1 LGSLH
6 QPQHRPFTPADE
18 GGEERQS
25 VLMAVSETSL
35 LAIILGC
42 VAVSYAFPF
51 PIVKYGVA
59 AFFCGLLAL
68 QTIRRP
74 ALGLAMLAFA
84 TPAMGLIPP
93 DIVPIPGV
101 NAETGLIL
109 VLLLIWARA
118 SQVHG
123 ADTVRSPI
131 SRALLAYAVLIV
143 ASSLHST
150 LLWSTSAA
158 GILAAAKNHL
168 SLMLFFPATLH
179 VVRDERDRWVMFITC
194 TIVVFLN
201 AMQAIDNS
209 WYAFFTGSLER
220 YRAGALISPQPNIF
234 GAFLVLYLPVLIA
247 VGARRVSK
255 LGFSLWCLLVA
266 GAASFALLLTL
277 SRASWIGFA
286 AALAVMALLWDRRL
300 LVVFVLLA
308 MTHTYWMP
316 QDAIE
321 RVEETTAS
329 QSFDYN
335 VSDQVAD
342 DSTQM
347 RIEQYKS
354 LPSMMAPKPIFG
366 WGYHSFPRV
375 FERHGTL
382 GRAKGAHSTYCL
394 IATEEGIVGLAV
406 FGTLLV
412 LVFRTCLQAARF
424 VDDRLA
430 KWSAAGLACATIGVV
445 VAMAGGERFE
455 AQIVWV
461 YFWIMLALVERQLRL
476 AQAGHEAAAEAA
488 AKS

>member
-1 LGSLH
+1 MGSLQ
-6 QPQHRPFTPADE
+6 QPQNRPFTPVDE

-42 VAVSYAFPF
+42 VAVAYAFPF
-51 PIVKYGVA
+51 PLVKYGLA
-59 AFFCGLLAL
+59 AFFGLLLAM

-74 ALGLAMLAFA
+74 AIGLAMLAFA
-84 TPAMGLIPP
+84 TPVMGLIPP
-93 DIVPIPGV
+93 NIIPIPGL

-109 VLLLIWARA
+109 ILLLVWARA
-118 SQVHG
+118 NQVYG

-131 SRALLAYAVLIV
+131 SVGLLIYAVMIV
-143 ASSLHST
+143 ASSMHST
-150 LLWSTSAA
+150 LLWNASAA
-158 GILAAAKNHL
+158 NILAAAKNHL
-168 SLMLFFPATLH
+168 SLILFFPATLH
-179 VVRDERDRWVMFITC
+179 VVREERDRWVVFLTC
-194 TIVVFLN
+194 TLAVFLN
-201 AMQAIDNS
+201 ALQAIDHS
-209 WYAFFTGSLER
+209 WLAFFTGSLER
-220 YRAGALISPQPNIF
+220 YRAGAIVSPQPNIF

-247 VGARRVSK
+247 LGLRRVSK
-255 LGFSLWCLLVA
+255 PSFMLWCLLVS

-286 AALAVMALLWDRRL
+286 AAMVLMALLWDRRL
-300 LVVFVLLA
+300 LVVFALLA
-308 MTHTYWMP
+308 VTHTYWLP
-316 QDAIE
+316 QEAVE

-329 QSFDYN
+329 SSFEYD

-354 LPSMMAPKPIFG
+354 LPAMMAPKPIFG

-394 IATEEGIVGLAV
+394 IATEEGIIGLIV
-406 FGTLLV
+406 FGTLMFLV
-412 LVFRTCLQAARF
+412 LNTCVKAARLE
-424 VDDRLA
+424 DPLA
-430 KWSAAGLACATIGVV
+430 KWMAVGLACATVGAL

-455 AQIVWV
+455 AQIIWV
-461 YFWIMLALVERQLRL
+461 YFWIMLAMVERQLRL
-476 AQAGHEAAAEAA
+476 QEAEPAAAPRE
-488 AKS
+488 